1 MERENPRR
9 LEVGVIENYIS
20 QGYQFQKAFQLL
32 KYNMYSET
40 MERGFQCMNSFLDKL
55 SMFFIKKQI
64 SMRIIVIARI
74 RTHGHGTSI

>member
-1 MERENPRR
+1 
-9 LEVGVIENYIS
+9 
-20 QGYQFQKAFQLL
+20 
-32 KYNMYSET
+32 MYRET

-74 RTHGHGTSI
+74 RTHVHGTII